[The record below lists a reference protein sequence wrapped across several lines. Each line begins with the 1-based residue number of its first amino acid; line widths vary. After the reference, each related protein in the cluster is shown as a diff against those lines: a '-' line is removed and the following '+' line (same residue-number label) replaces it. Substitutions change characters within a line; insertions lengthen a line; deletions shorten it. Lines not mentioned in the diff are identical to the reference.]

1 MGSDSV
7 DGYDALYQVGKVVLG
22 KERQD
27 KKKEGWE
34 GREYKLN
41 QSFIPFIIFSI
52 HENSK
57 AGILSCDRSDL
68 CIRERI
74 ILIISATYCSV
85 VFKPDVSGRE
95 REKYRERER
104 EISHTITSFYYS
116 RRRRPKKWVSW

>member
-7 DGYDALYQVGKVVLG
+7 DGYNALYQVGKVVFEKDG
-22 KERQD
+22 QD
-27 KKKEGWE
+27 EKK
-34 GREYKLN
+34 GRMGRMGIDLLN

-57 AGILSCDRSDL
+57 ARILSCDGSDL

-95 REKYRERER
+95 REGERER
-104 EISHTITSFYYS
+104 DIAYHNVFLL
-116 RRRRPKKWVSW
+116 